1 MTAPAAAAPP
11 IRVLVCDDHAV
22 VREGIRHVLAGE
34 PGFEVVAEAANGEQA
49 LALAAEHRP
58 DVVVLDVTM
67 PGESGLRVAPKLRAA
82 VPGTRVL
89 ILSMHDNAEY
99 VREGVR
105 AGASGYLLK
114 DSAAAELRLA
124 VRAVH
129 AGGSYFSTPAAL
141 GLTGAAPAPAA
152 ADPAAGPTAPSPH
165 AEAPNAAAPH
175 APGGPAPGAP
185 PLGVLTARERD
196 VLDGIARGAT
206 NKEIAAELGIS
217 HRTVETHRESL
228 MRKLGI
234 RTVAGLTRYV
244 LDAGGAVRP
253 GARTA
258 G

>member
-1 MTAPAAAAPP
+1 MTTPI

-82 VPGTRVL
+82 VPETRVL
-89 ILSMHDNAEY
+89 IMSMHDNAEY
-99 VREGVR
+99 VREGMR

-129 AGGSYFSTPAAL
+129 AGGTYFSTLVAL
-141 GLTGAAPAPAA
+141 GLSGMDVAPSARPPEVDRAPADAA
-152 ADPAAGPTAPSPH
+152 EAD
-165 AEAPNAAAPH
+165 APNAA
-175 APGGPAPGAP
+175 PAGTAP
-185 PLGVLTARERD
+185 PLGVLTVRERD

-244 LDAGGAVRP
+244 LDAGGAVRRD
-253 GARTA
+253 A
-258 G
+258 

>member
-1 MTAPAAAAPP
+1 MSPPP

-22 VREGIRHVLAGE
+22 VREGIRHVLESE
-34 PGFEVVAEAANGEQA
+34 PDVVVVAEASNAEQV
-49 LALAAEHRP
+49 LALAGAHLP
-58 DVVVLDVTM
+58 DVIVLDVSM
-67 PGESGLRVAPKLRAA
+67 PGESGLRVAPRLRER
-82 VPGTRVL
+82 VPESRIL
-89 ILSMHDNAEY
+89 IMSMHDNAEY

-141 GLTGAAPAPAA
+141 GLTAGAGALAGGRDPERASPPAA
-152 ADPAAGPTAPSPH
+152 ERSGD
-165 AEAPNAAAPH
+165 AE
-175 APGGPAPGAP
+175 GSAP
-185 PLGVLTARERD
+185 PMDVLTARERD
-196 VLDGIARGAT
+196 VLDGIARGLT

-244 LDAGGAVRP
+244 LDVGGVR
-253 GARTA
+253 RED
-258 G
+258 

>member
-1 MTAPAAAAPP
+1 MSAPADAP
-11 IRVLVCDDHAV
+11 IRVLVVDDHAV

-34 PGFEVVAEAANGEQA
+34 PGFEVVGEAANGEQA
-49 LALAAEHRP
+49 LALARAERP
-58 DVVVLDVTM
+58 DVVVLDLTM
-67 PGESGLRVAPKLRAA
+67 PGENGLRVAPKLRAA
-82 VPGTRVL
+82 VPGARVL
-89 ILSMHDNAEY
+89 IMSMHDNAEY

-129 AGGSYFSTPAAL
+129 AGGSYFSTPAAQ
-141 GLTGAAPAPAA
+141 GLSGLHDSADARGEDGRGDGARG
-152 ADPAAGPTAPSPH
+152 DGTL
-165 AEAPNAAAPH
+165 
-175 APGGPAPGAP
+175 P
-185 PLGVLTARERD
+185 PIDVLTARERD
-196 VLDGIARGAT
+196 VLEGIARGLT

-244 LDAGGAVRP
+244 LDLSLRAGQGPVRRE
-253 GARTA
+253 G
-258 G
+258 

>member
-1 MTAPAAAAPP
+1 MPEPSP

-22 VREGIRHVLAGE
+22 VREGIRHVLEAE
-34 PGFEVVAEAANGEQA
+34 PGVTVVAEAGNAAQA

-58 DVVVLDVTM
+58 DVIVLDVSM
-67 PGESGLRVAPKLRAA
+67 PGESGLRAAPRLREA
-82 VPGTRVL
+82 VPEARIL
-89 ILSMHDNAEY
+89 IMSMHDNAEY

-129 AGGSYFSTPAAL
+129 AGGSYFSTPAAQ
-141 GLTGAAPAPAA
+141 GLTGTATGAPAA
-152 ADPAAGPTAPSPH
+152 DDRDVRSDGDGTL
-165 AEAPNAAAPH
+165 
-175 APGGPAPGAP
+175 P
-185 PLGVLTARERD
+185 PIDVLTARERD
-196 VLDGIARGAT
+196 VLEGIARGLT

-244 LDAGGAVRP
+244 LDVRKN
-253 GARTA
+253 G
-258 G
+258 

>member
-1 MTAPAAAAPP
+1 MSPPPLPAPA

-49 LALAAEHRP
+49 LTLARRHRP
-58 DVVVLDVTM
+58 DVIVLDVTM
-67 PGESGLRVAPKLRAA
+67 PGESGLRVAPRLRAA
-82 VPGTRVL
+82 VPEARVL

-129 AGGSYFSTPAAL
+129 AGGTYFSTHVAL
-141 GLTGAAPAPAA
+141 GLSAPPPPAPAPEPDDAA
-152 ADPAAGPTAPSPH
+152 
-165 AEAPNAAAPH
+165 
-175 APGGPAPGAP
+175 GAP
-185 PLGVLTARERD
+185 PADVLTARERD
-196 VLDGIARGAT
+196 VLDGIARGLT
-206 NKEIAAELGIS
+206 NKEIAGELGIS

-244 LDAGGAVRP
+244 LDQGPAPRDS
-253 GARTA
+253 ARDPA
-258 G
+258 RD

>member
-1 MTAPAAAAPP
+1 MTAPP

-49 LALAAEHRP
+49 LALAARYRP

-82 VPGTRVL
+82 VPETRVL

-124 VRAVH
+124 VRA
-129 AGGSYFSTPAAL
+129 GEG
-141 GLTGAAPAPAA
+141 
-152 ADPAAGPTAPSPH
+152 
-165 AEAPNAAAPH
+165 
-175 APGGPAPGAP
+175 APG
-185 PLGVLTARERD
+185 TRAR
-196 VLDGIARGAT
+196 
-206 NKEIAAELGIS
+206 
-217 HRTVETHRESL
+217 
-228 MRKLGI
+228 
-234 RTVAGLTRYV
+234 
-244 LDAGGAVRP
+244 
-253 GARTA
+253 
-258 G
+258 